1 MRVAILLFKYG
12 FIRILCDIIRDNFSL
27 GDSLMKKYVTLVPGS
42 SHHIYKIGLGTY
54 NILNS
59 GLSEEKLKELLT
71 DFLDMGGNVIDTS
84 ISELGLRRD
93 EIEESQKFIGRWIS
107 SCNRRKS
114 IYLISKSAFLLSD
127 NTFDSLLND
136 VNISLKNLS
145 TSYLDLLLID
155 GDDET
160 TDISLIFKYLEN
172 IKKDGKILSYGCSN
186 WKPYRIR
193 QAMEYAKKHGIEG
206 FTVNQ
211 MLWNAGVSGID
222 ESKIED
228 GYVKMDSEM
237 MEIHKEFNI
246 LAMPY
251 SALANGFFAK
261 LYLNEMEPQTV
272 NMEELKLNSPYYTEK
287 NLALYEELKIIGEKY
302 IASPSWAALGYLFNQ
317 HIETCSIISVNNLN
331 QLKEAFEAI
340 DIKYT
345 FEDFKSIDM
354 FNSDEVL
361 V

>member
-1 MRVAILLFKYG
+1 
-12 FIRILCDIIRDNFSL
+12 
-27 GDSLMKKYVTLVPGS
+27 MKKYVTLVPES

-54 NILNS
+54 DILKS
-59 GLSEEKLKELLT
+59 GLSDEKLRELLT

-93 EIEESQKFIGRWIS
+93 EVEESQKFIGRWIS
-107 SCNRRKS
+107 SCNRRES
-114 IYLISKSAFLLSD
+114 IYLISKSSFLLSN

-136 VNISLKNLS
+136 LNISLKNLN
-145 TSYLDLLLID
+145 TDYLDLFLID
-155 GDDET
+155 GDDEK
-160 TDISLIFKYLEN
+160 TDVSLILGYLED
-172 IKKDGKILSYGCSN
+172 IKKDGKILNYGCSN

-193 QAMEYAKKHGIEG
+193 QAMEYAKKHNIGG
-206 FTVNQ
+206 FVVNQ
-211 MLWNAGVSGID
+211 MLWNAGVFGMD

-228 GYVKMDSEM
+228 KYVKMDSEM
-237 MEIHKEFNI
+237 MDIHNEFNI

-272 NMEELKLNSPYYTEK
+272 DMEELKLTSPYYTEK
-287 NLALYEELKIIGEKY
+287 NLDLYEELKIIGEKY
-302 IASPSWAALGYLFNQ
+302 IASLSLAALGYLFNQ
-317 HIETCSIISVNNLN
+317 NIETCSIISVNNLN
-331 QLKEAFEAI
+331 QLKEAFEAV

-354 FNSDEVL
+354 FNIDEIL